1 MFLEVDEGVGFL
13 IYYPCLVFFSA
24 QGDSFCSATYFIFK
38 KLFCFL
44 SDLPPFYLLFS
55 LHPISFFLLHFFW
68 LKTKPVLI
76 VVVVVVVVVV
86 DVDVVVVV
94 VVVVVDAVIS
104 AASDTLSPSFYCAL
118 FEGEAAMVANPILGT
133 T

>member
-44 SDLPPFYLLFS
+44 SDLPPSIFYS
-55 LHPISFFLLHFFW
+55 HYIRSHFFYS
-68 LKTKPVLI
+68 T
-76 VVVVVVVVVV
+76 
-86 DVDVVVVV
+86 
-94 VVVVVDAVIS
+94 
-104 AASDTLSPSFYCAL
+104 F
-118 FEGEAAMVANPILGT
+118 FG
-133 T
+133 

>member
-38 KLFCFL
+38 KLFLLFIRP
-44 SDLPPFYLLFS
+44 PPFYLLFS

-76 VVVVVVVVVV
+76 VVVVVVVV

-118 FEGEAAMVANPILGT
+118 FEGEAAMVANTILGT